1 MPLVACHDCDLLCRL
16 GDVPEGATASCTRC
30 GGLLRRRRK
39 KSIERTLA
47 LTMAASMLFA
57 VANLFPFLSFD
68 MKGRTTQTTLVTGVV
83 DLWKQGVPE
92 ISVLVAFTAVFA
104 PFMQLALLIYVLL
117 PVYLGR
123 VPWLMRPMFRLLRR
137 VEPWSM
143 MEVFMVGILVA
154 VTKLVDMATVLPGL
168 ALWAFAGLIV
178 VLTAAVSS
186 LDPEAVWERL
196 EVRR

>member
-1 MPLVACHDCDLLCRL
+1 VPLVACHDCDLLCRL
-16 GDVPEGATASCTRC
+16 GDLPEGATASCTRC
-30 GGLLRRRRK
+30 GGLLRRRRR
-39 KSIERTLA
+39 KSVERTLA
-47 LTMAASMLFA
+47 LTLAASVLFV

-68 MKGRTTQTTLVTGVV
+68 MKGRSTQTTLVTGVV

-92 ISVLVAFTAVFA
+92 ISVLVGFTAVFA
-104 PFMQLALLIYVLL
+104 PLMQLALLLYVLL
-117 PVYLGR
+117 PVYLGH

-178 VLTAAVSS
+178 VLTGAVSS